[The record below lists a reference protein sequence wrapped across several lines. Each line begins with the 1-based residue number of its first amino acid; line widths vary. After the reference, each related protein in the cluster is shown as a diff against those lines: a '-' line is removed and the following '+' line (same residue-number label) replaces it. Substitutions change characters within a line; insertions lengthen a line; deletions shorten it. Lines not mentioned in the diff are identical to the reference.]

1 MTKPKEVTTVSD
13 QQPRLTEVTM
23 EQVLTA
29 LQQTAEGRT
38 QLELAT
44 QRAVIQAQRAE
55 IEALSNG
62 QVTVGADD
70 YDIHDD

>member
-1 MTKPKEVTTVSD
+1 M
-13 QQPRLTEVTM
+13 TEVTM
-23 EQVLTA
+23 EQVLAA
-29 LQQTAEGRT
+29 LQQTPDGRT

-44 QRAVIQAQRAE
+44 QRAIIQAQRQE

>member
-1 MTKPKEVTTVSD
+1 M
-13 QQPRLTEVTM
+13 TEVTY
-23 EQVLTA
+23 EQVVAA
-29 LQQTAEGRT
+29 LSERGR
-38 QLELAT
+38 LEWESAT
-44 QRAVIQAQRAE
+44 QRAIIQAQRQE

>member
-1 MTKPKEVTTVSD
+1 M
-13 QQPRLTEVTM
+13 TEVTM
-23 EQVLTA
+23 QQVLAA
-29 LQQTAEGRT
+29 LQQTPDGRT

-44 QRAVIQAQRAE
+44 QRAIIQAQRAE

>member
-1 MTKPKEVTTVSD
+1 M
-13 QQPRLTEVTM
+13 TEVTM
-23 EQVLTA
+23 QQVLTA
-29 LQQTAEGRT
+29 LQQTPDGRT

-44 QRAVIQAQRAE
+44 QRAIIQAQRQE

>member
-1 MTKPKEVTTVSD
+1 M
-13 QQPRLTEVTM
+13 TEVTM

-29 LQQTAEGRT
+29 LQQTPDGRT

-44 QRAVIQAQRAE
+44 QRAIIQAQRQE
-55 IEALSNG
+55 IESLSNG

>member
-1 MTKPKEVTTVSD
+1 M
-13 QQPRLTEVTM
+13 TEVTI
-23 EQVLTA
+23 EEVLAA
-29 LQQTAEGRT
+29 LSERGR
-38 QLELAT
+38 LEWEAAT
-44 QRAVIQAQRAE
+44 QRAIITAQRAE

>member
-1 MTKPKEVTTVSD
+1 M
-13 QQPRLTEVTM
+13 TEVTM
-23 EQVLTA
+23 QQVLAA
-29 LQQTAEGRT
+29 LQATPDGRT

-44 QRAVIQAQRAE
+44 QRAVIDAQRAE

-62 QVTVGADD
+62 QVTVAADD

>member
-1 MTKPKEVTTVSD
+1 M
-13 QQPRLTEVTM
+13 TEVTM
-23 EQVLTA
+23 QQVLAA
-29 LQQTAEGRT
+29 LQATPDGRT

-44 QRAVIQAQRAE
+44 QRAVIAAQRAE

>member
-1 MTKPKEVTTVSD
+1 M
-13 QQPRLTEVTM
+13 TEVTM
-23 EQVLTA
+23 EQVLAA
-29 LQQTAEGRT
+29 LQQTPDGRT

-44 QRAVIQAQRAE
+44 QRAIIQAQRAE